1 MNTLTKRRCSKCK
14 EFKPLSEFHKGKGP
28 LGLRTECKTCHKK
41 DVHDWAERNREKKR
55 ATGRKYRTEHL
66 EQENTRAKTW
76 AAAHPERKR
85 EIAQRWNANHPEYVR
100 EHSKI
105 QSRRQRATPKGQ
117 VRNNITR
124 GIHRSLTK
132 GVKASRSWES
142 IVGYTLDQLMGH
154 LEEQFTPE
162 MTWENY
168 GSYWHVDHKI
178 PISVF
183 NFTCPEDIDF
193 QRCWS
198 LSNLQPLE
206 KITNIKKGNKL
217 DGPFQPSLLI

>member
-1 MNTLTKRRCSKCK
+1 MVTLQKRRCSKCK
-14 EFKPLSEFHKGKGP
+14 EFKPFSEFHKGKGP
-28 LGLRTECKTCHKK
+28 DGLRTECKLCHCE
-41 DVHDWAERNREKKR
+41 DVRKWGECNREKKR
-55 ATGRKYRTEHL
+55 AAGRKYRIENFK
-66 EQENTRAKTW
+66 QENDR
-76 AAAHPERKR
+76 AAAWAKNHPERKR
-85 EIAQRWNANHPEYVR
+85 EIARRWETNHPEFTR

-124 GIHRSLTK
+124 RIHSSLTE

-217 DGPFQPSLLI
+217 ERPFQPSLLI